1 MRAFVFSFL
10 PKKDVKA
17 IKKILLKK
25 GFIVSAY
32 KPDFI
37 VSFGGDGTFLS
48 SERNYPGVPKIFLRD
63 NGEKTKYIDVDLKEF
78 ERVLEKVKKGLYKVL
93 EFYKVEAIYNS
104 KKLVG
109 LNEVQIRNRLPIEAL
124 RFDLKVNGKTLE
136 NVIADGVVVS
146 TPLGSTGYFSSI
158 GGKKFK
164 KGLGIC
170 LNNPNYPR
178 EKKKKCMIV
187 DDTKKIYVKIN
198 YGDAYLAADNNRNV
212 INLKAGDEVTIR
224 KSEEKAK
231 VIVVK

>member
-17 IKKILLKK
+17 IKKLLLKK

-32 KPDFI
+32 KPDLI

-48 SERNYPGVPKIFLRD
+48 CERNYPDVPKIFLR
-63 NGEKTKYIDVDLKEF
+63 NYGEKTKDIDVDLNEF
-78 ERVLEKVKKGLYKVL
+78 EKVLEKVKKGLYKII
-93 EFYKVEAIYNS
+93 EFYKVEAIYNN

-109 LNEVQIRNRLPIEAL
+109 LNEVQIRNKLPIEAL
-124 RFDLKVNGKTLE
+124 RFNLKVNDKTLE
-136 NVIADGVVVS
+136 NVIADGVVIA
-146 TPLGSTGYFSSI
+146 TPFGSTGYFSSL

-170 LNNPNYPR
+170 LNNPYYPR
-178 EKKKKCMIV
+178 DRKAKCMIV
-187 DDTKKIYVKIN
+187 DEKKKIYVKIN
-198 YGDAYLAADNNRNV
+198 YGDAHLAADNNRNL
-212 INLKAGDEVTIR
+212 IIIKAGDEVTIR

-231 VIVVK
+231 VIVAK